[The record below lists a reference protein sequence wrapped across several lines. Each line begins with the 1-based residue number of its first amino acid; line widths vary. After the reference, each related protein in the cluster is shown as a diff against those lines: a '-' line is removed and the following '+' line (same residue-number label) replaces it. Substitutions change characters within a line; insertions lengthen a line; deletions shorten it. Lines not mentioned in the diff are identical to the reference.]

1 MSDNSSEGPVGLG
14 EKIGYALGDTA
25 SNVVFQTIVNF
36 LAFYYTDIYGISPA
50 TVGTMF
56 LAVRV
61 MDAITDPVMGAIC
74 DRTNTRWGKFRPYM
88 LWLAIPFGASAVI
101 TFTTPD
107 LAVTG
112 KIIYAYVTYA
122 VLMLLY
128 TAVNIPYCALGG
140 VMSKDS
146 KERISIQSWRFIG
159 AMAGGL
165 LITATT
171 LPLVELLGKGDD
183 ALGYQLAMSLLAA
196 LAVVMFFICFAS
208 TRERA
213 HAHAGT
219 TSDSIFGD
227 LHSLWQNDQWR
238 LLAMMQFVLLIGTIM
253 RGAVTIYYVTYVL
266 RAPDYTTAYLTLG
279 TVGAIVGS
287 FIAGRMAEGF
297 NLKAIGLI
305 AAVQLGLLTLFLLT
319 GTITPELFAVGFA
332 AGAVGCAIVV
342 LLSRFMQRLDLFA
355 ALFVA
360 LGIAHFLLIYV
371 AHVSMYSSFFMIILI
386 GVLSMVV
393 VPLLWSMMAD
403 SVDYGEWKT
412 SHRITGMNFSATLFA
427 LKLGIAVGGA
437 GAGWILAAYG
447 YEPNAEQSA
456 RAIDGINLAFGVV
469 PGVSALI
476 VAWISRFYVLS
487 DERIDEML
495 RELVARA
502 ETS

>member
-1 MSDNSSEGPVGLG
+1 MGKNITEAPVGLG

-25 SNVVFQTIVNF
+25 SNVIFQTIVNF

-107 LAVTG
+107 LADTG

-122 VLMLLY
+122 VLMLMY

-140 VMSKDS
+140 VLSKDS
-146 KERISIQSWRFIG
+146 TERISIQSWRFIG

-171 LPLVELLGKGDD
+171 LPLVKLLGKGDD
-183 ALGYQLAMSLLAA
+183 ALGYQFAMSLLAA
-196 LAVVMFFICFAS
+196 LAVVMFFICFAA

-213 HAHAGT
+213 TAHVGT

-227 LHSLWQNDQWR
+227 LNSLWQNDQWR
-238 LLAMMQFVLLIGTIM
+238 LLALMQFVLLIGTIM
-253 RGAVTIYYVTYVL
+253 RGAVTIYYVSYVL
-266 RAPDYTTAYLTLG
+266 RAPDYATAYLTLG

-305 AAVQLGLLTLFLLT
+305 AALQLGLLTLFLLT

-332 AGAVGCAIVV
+332 AGAVGCAIVIV
-342 LLSRFMQRLDLFA
+342 FARLMHRLDLFA
-355 ALFVA
+355 ALFVVIG
-360 LGIAHFLLIYV
+360 LLHFVLIYV
-371 AHVSMYSSFFMIILI
+371 AHVNMYSSFFVIILI

-412 SHRITGMNFSATLFA
+412 SHRTTGMNFSATLFA

-447 YEPNAEQSA
+447 YEPNVEQTA

-469 PGVSALI
+469 PGISALI
-476 VAWISRFYVLS
+476 VAWISRYYVLS
-487 DERIDEML
+487 DERMAAL
-495 RELVARA
+495 QRELDARA
-502 ETS
+502 AMA

>member
-1 MSDNSSEGPVGLG
+1 MDNNSNEAPVGLG

-25 SNVVFQTIVNF
+25 SNIVFQVIVNF

-61 MDAITDPVMGAIC
+61 MDAITDPIMGAIC

-107 LAVTG
+107 LADTG
-112 KIIYAYVTYA
+112 KVVYAYVTYA
-122 VLMLLY
+122 VLMLMY

-140 VMSKDS
+140 VLSKDS
-146 KERISIQSWRFIG
+146 NERVSIQSWRFIG
-159 AMAGGL
+159 AMAAGL
-165 LITATT
+165 LITSTMK
-171 LPLVELLGKGDD
+171 PLVELLGEGDD
-183 ALGYQLAMSLLAA
+183 ALGFQLAMSLFAA
-196 LAVVMFFICFAS
+196 LAVVLFFICFAS

-213 HAHAGT
+213 VAHAGT

-238 LLAMMQFVLLIGTIM
+238 LLALMQFVLLIGTIM

-266 RAPDYTTAYLTLG
+266 RVPDYVTPYLTLG

-342 LLSRFMQRLDLFA
+342 LFARLMQRLALFT
-355 ALFVA
+355 ALFVIIG
-360 LGIAHFLLIYV
+360 LLHFLMVYV
-371 AHVSMYSSFFMIILI
+371 AHVNLYSSFFMIILI
-386 GVLSMVV
+386 GLLSMVV

-447 YEPNAEQSA
+447 YVPNAEQTP

-469 PGVSALI
+469 PGISALL
-476 VAWISRFYVLS
+476 VAWISRWYVLS
-487 DERIDEML
+487 DERMTAL
-495 RELVARA
+495 QRELDARA
-502 ETS
+502 AAA